1 MNVDIPEPGSGTREF
16 PERLG
21 RYRLIRRIS
30 RGGMAQVYEAKRE
43 SLAGVA
49 PRVALKVILP
59 EHALDENFRDL
70 FINEARVGS
79 QLQHPNLV
87 QIQDFDQ
94 QGDLYYLVMEYVEGV
109 TLRRILS
116 LAKRNKLLLSQAVIA
131 ELGRQICEGLHY
143 AHTARGEDGTA
154 RHLVHRD
161 IKPGNIILNPQG
173 VVKVLDFGISKVL
186 DAANGTD
193 GVKGTWGYMSPEQ
206 AVGKPVTGAAD
217 QFGVAA
223 VLYELAQLDRLY
235 GQTDPKK
242 IRELM
247 NRDEGARRAAQLAG
261 RNRDL
266 GPVLMRAL
274 QRDASARY
282 PTAIGMARALS
293 KLVGDPVLMREKLVE
308 IQGTYARLDKV
319 RGTKPDTVRSAST
332 FSRSESRSDP
342 RPYKGGIPVSVG
354 NVHRP
359 LGPGEI
365 DPGARPPAKRG
376 TDLRSTLTLALL
388 GVALCVL
395 ALVWMR
401 VVPEGVDPAPQAV
414 QDLPPQTLRARPDPV
429 PEPVPR
435 TQVPDNPAAKAK
447 DVSRPVPAPVPERPA
462 RKQRPKAVVP
472 VSTPTPAP
480 IRTVP
485 PVEAAAPELDSGRV
499 TISSLPRSLVTIDGT
514 VLRYTPLLSY
524 ALPAGRHMVVL
535 ETEDHRRIQFRLD
548 VEAGDDLR
556 RVWDFDKSLWR
567 DP

>member
-1 MNVDIPEPGSGTREF
+1 MNVDIPGAGSDTRDF

-116 LAKRNKLLLSQAVIA
+116 LAKRNRLLLSQAAIA

-143 AHTARGEDGTA
+143 AHTARGEDGAA

-223 VLYELAQLDRLY
+223 VLYELAQLERLY
-235 GQTDPKK
+235 GQTEPKK

-247 NRDEGARRAAQLAG
+247 NRDEGALRAAQLAG

-308 IQGTYARLDKV
+308 IHGTYARLDKV
-319 RGTKPDTVRSAST
+319 RGAKPDPVRSAST
-332 FSRSESRSDP
+332 FSRPEP
-342 RPYKGGIPVSVG
+342 QPYKGGIPVAVG

-365 DPGARPPAKRG
+365 DPGARPSARRG

-401 VVPEGVDPAPQAV
+401 MVPQGEEPVPQVV
-414 QDLPPQTLRARPDPV
+414 QDLPPQTIRAQPEQV
-429 PEPVPR
+429 PEAR
-435 TQVPDNPAAKAK
+435 AEVPDKPAVEAE
-447 DVSRPVPAPVPERPA
+447 PEPEPAP
-462 RKQRPKAVVP
+462 PKKKPRVRAVVP
-472 VSTPTPAP
+472 APTPAP
-480 IRTVP
+480 APLRTPP

-499 TISSLPRSLVTIDGT
+499 TISSLPKSRVTIDGT

-524 ALPAGRHMVVL
+524 TLPAGRHMVVL

-556 RVWDFDKSLWR
+556 RVWDFDQSLWR

>member
-1 MNVDIPEPGSGTREF
+1 MNVDIPGPGSGTREF

-116 LAKRNKLLLSQAVIA
+116 LAKRNRLLLSQAVVA

-143 AHTARGEDGTA
+143 AHTARGEDGEA

-223 VLYELAQLDRLY
+223 VLYELAQLERLY
-235 GQTDPKK
+235 GQTEPKK

-319 RGTKPDTVRSAST
+319 RGTKPDPVRSAST
-332 FSRSESRSDP
+332 FSRSDP
-342 RPYKGGIPVSVG
+342 QPYKGGIPVSVG

-365 DPGARPPAKRG
+365 DPGARPTRKRG
-376 TDLRSTLTLALL
+376 TDLRSTLTLAFL

-395 ALVWMR
+395 ALLWMR
-401 VVPEGVDPAPQAV
+401 LVPEGVDPAPQAV
-414 QDLPPQTLRARPDPV
+414 QDLPPQTIRARPEPDPGLSEVEAAPDPAPVVTTPEEPAKPERAEKKLRVAVPV
-429 PEPVPR
+429 P
-435 TQVPDNPAAKAK
+435 T
-447 DVSRPVPAPVPERPA
+447 PAPVPVRT
-462 RKQRPKAVVP
+462 RPK
-472 VSTPTPAP
+472 
-480 IRTVP
+480 
-485 PVEAAAPELDSGRV
+485 VEAAAPKLDSGRV
-499 TISSLPRSLVTIDGT
+499 TISSLPRSQVTIDGT

-524 ALPAGRHMVVL
+524 TLPAGRHMVVL

-556 RVWDFDKSLWR
+556 RVWDFEQSLWR